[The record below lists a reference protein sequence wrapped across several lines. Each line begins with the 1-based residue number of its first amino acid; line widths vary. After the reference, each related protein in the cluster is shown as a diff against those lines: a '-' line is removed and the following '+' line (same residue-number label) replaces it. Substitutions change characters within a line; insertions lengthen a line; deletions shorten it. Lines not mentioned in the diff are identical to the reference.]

1 MRGILLFLPDELIIL
16 LIVGGGFAMIF
27 GARRLGGSLI
37 VMAIA
42 LAVLPGILAPLF
54 DMLPGYLLVVLL
66 LFFLVSTVFSGLR
79 WLSSLIIGGRATDN
93 MVGSL
98 AADVVKATFLGTLR
112 LCGSAF
118 RGVWRGL
125 SWLLRI

>member
-37 VMAIA
+37 VLAIA

-54 DMLPGYLLVVLL
+54 DMLPGYLLVTLL
-66 LFFLVSTVFSGLR
+66 LIFFVSIVFSGLR
-79 WLSSLIIGGRATDN
+79 WLSSLIIGNRATEH

-98 AADVVKATFLGTLR
+98 AADVVRAAFLGTFR
-112 LCGSAF
+112 LCGFAI

-125 SWLLRI
+125 SRLLRI